1 MAKSKALL
9 AAEQR
14 IAALEAQLVV
24 ANEACANQR
33 MRIAALEA
41 AINTRGT
48 KPAPV
53 VTHYTDRFGRV
64 WGKGARGQPS
74 NEPHRQRVRALMQ

>member
-53 VTHYTDRFGRV
+53 VTHYPDRFGRV
-64 WGKGARGQPS
+64 WEKV
-74 NEPHRQRVRALMQ
+74 RVGNQATSRIVSECAH